1 MANLNTNMRKGF
13 TMIELIFVI
22 VIIGILAAVA
32 IPKLAGTAQEAK
44 KSNYIAFMGTLNR
57 SIGPAM
63 WAANIANN
71 GEINAT
77 TDSEFKENYSDVPAG
92 ITFDFTK
99 CTGPGVAP
107 GVAATITAAASGLP
121 KDMDI
126 YCNNGTPTQAPTFG
140 FSADGNATN
149 PTFQYGGS

>member
-1 MANLNTNMRKGF
+1 MKNTNMRKGF

-22 VIIGILAAVA
+22 VIIGILSAVA
-32 IPKLAGTAQEAK
+32 IPKLAGTAVEAK

-63 WAANIANN
+63 WAANIGNNN

-77 TDSEFKENYSDVPAG
+77 TDSYFKENYSDVPAG

-99 CTGPGVAP
+99 CTGPGVSP
-107 GVAATITAAASGLP
+107 DVIATISKADSGLP
-121 KDMDI
+121 GIIEI
-126 YCNNGTPTQAPTFG
+126 YCNDGTSTQAPTFG
-140 FSADGNATN
+140 FSKDGNDTN
-149 PTFQYGGS
+149 PKFVYKP